1 MMMLIHTLNAP
12 QPRRSS
18 FLKSRAAMKKAKLV
32 ISGDEL
38 TDHEA
43 GKAQSREE
51 DLGRA
56 GERKK
61 EKVVQTR

>member
-1 MMMLIHTLNAP
+1 
-12 QPRRSS
+12 
-18 FLKSRAAMKKAKLV
+18 MKKAKLV